1 MAAGLEFEDEESA
14 VGALFMRLNLF
25 LLMVAIWSFAS
36 EGFGAPGGG
45 GGEGWFFSMSNDTV
59 LSTLDDIV

>member
-1 MAAGLEFEDEESA
+1 MVAGLEFEDEESA
-14 VGALFMRLNLF
+14 VGALFIRLNLF

-36 EGFGAPGGG
+36 EGFGGPGGG
-45 GGEGWFFSMSNDTV
+45 VEGWFFSMSNDTV